1 MSVNCILNIWSLLQL
16 FWKCQN
22 WTQNCSRCRVGQI
35 STRVQSVLLKP
46 KSKASA
52 VWYDRNCCSFIG
64 SSPYQISSHP
74 LITLQNHKSTIQ
86 AYMASTHHAG
96 CFIHIS
102 AVHTILLLHTLN
114 RIHKWDFYRT
124 QVDLVRSMCLVCL
137 SLSERCLWNFTDVT
151 LADEDTDSI
160 QTDKVNRTI
169 QGNMAM
175 QVLLIQVT
183 PSGDQILN

>member
-22 WTQNCSRCRVGQI
+22 WTQNCNRCRVGQI

-124 QVDLVRSMCLVCL
+124 QVDLVRSMCLVLCEWV
-137 SLSERCLWNFTDVT
+137 SEWLRDDVWNFTDVT
-151 LADEDTDSI
+151 PADEDTNSI
-160 QTDKVNRTI
+160 LTDKVNRTI
-169 QGNMAM
+169 QCNVAK
-175 QVLLIQVT
+175 QL
-183 PSGDQILN
+183 